1 MLGKGQVQGGSFDH
15 MQEGVIS
22 PSPAS
27 SIIGPGLL
35 FLLDK
40 MEMGHGLLGPSR
52 CELLLGELGNH

>member
-22 PSPAS
+22 PSPA
-27 SIIGPGLL
+27 IGPGLL

-40 MEMGHGLLGPSR
+40 METGHGLLGPSR